1 MKTNDSIIA
10 TGTFNLQVYENGAL
24 VHTISEHNLVVTLG
38 HQNMAK
44 LIGGD
49 AAGKKIEK
57 ISIGT
62 NGATPAAGDT
72 ALTDPFVKGITS
84 ATYPDAQSVLFS
96 FDIGNLEA
104 NKDSQGND
112 RVIRE
117 FGLLNSDNVLCARK
131 VRTGEIIKTDA
142 IRLVG
147 TWKLTFS

>member
-10 TGTFNLQVYENGAL
+10 TGTFNLHVYENDAL
-24 VHTISEHNLVVTLG
+24 IDTISEHNLVVTLG

-57 ISIGT
+57 IGVGT
-62 NGATPAAGDT
+62 SSAPPAPENT
-72 ALTDPFVKGITS
+72 ALTGPFIKAVGG
-84 ATYPDAQSVLFS
+84 ATYPDTQSVLFS
-96 FDIGNLEA
+96 FDIDNAEA
-104 NKDSQGND
+104 NGMT
-112 RVIRE
+112 IRE
-117 FGLLNSDNVLCARK
+117 FGLFSSDNVLCARK
-131 VRTGEIIKTDA
+131 VRTGEIIKTSA

>member
-10 TGTFNLQVYENGAL
+10 TGTFNLQIYENDAL
-24 VHTISEHNLVVTLG
+24 IDTINEQNLVVTLG
-38 HQNMAK
+38 HQNMTK

-57 ISIGT
+57 IGVGT
-62 NGATPAAGDT
+62 NGATPVAGDT
-72 ALTDPFVKGITS
+72 ALTSSFIKAIAG

-96 FDIGNLEA
+96 FDIDNSEA
-104 NKDSQGND
+104 NGMT
-112 RVIRE
+112 IRE
-117 FGLLNSDNVLCARK
+117 FGLFNSDNVLCARK
-131 VRTGEIIKTDA
+131 VRTGEIIKTSA

>member
-24 VHTISEHNLVVTLG
+24 IDTISEHNLVVTLG

-44 LIGGD
+44 LIGGN

-57 ISIGT
+57 IGVGT

-72 ALTDPFVKGITS
+72 ALTSPFIKAITG

-96 FDIGNLEA
+96 FELENGDA
-104 NKDSQGND
+104 NGPGGTGMT
-112 RVIRE
+112 ILE

-131 VRTGEIIKTDA
+131 VRTGEIFKTPA